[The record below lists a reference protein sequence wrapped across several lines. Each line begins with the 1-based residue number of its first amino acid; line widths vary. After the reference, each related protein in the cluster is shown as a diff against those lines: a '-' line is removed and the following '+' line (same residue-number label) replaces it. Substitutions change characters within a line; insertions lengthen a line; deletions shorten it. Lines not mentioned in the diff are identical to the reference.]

1 MVSGVRGMRV
11 SLRSVLKCHRA
22 VHRGTWIVEVE
33 SGLFASLAVQSPT
46 FVAKGL
52 WAQPETIVVEKIV
65 KEGLCCGIHVN
76 VVLFEGLKSIVRGVV
91 IKMFLDSKK

>member
-1 MVSGVRGMRV
+1 MVSDVRGMRV

-22 VHRGTWIVEVE
+22 VHRGTQIVEVE
-33 SGLFASLAVQSPT
+33 SGLFAFLAVQSPT

-52 WAQPETIVVEKIV
+52 WAQPETIVVEEVV

-76 VVLFEGLKSIVRGVV
+76 VVLFGGLKSIARGVV
-91 IKMFLDSKK
+91 IKMFLNSKK